1 MDIFEFAMKMEED
14 GKNYY
19 LELSGKATDE
29 GIQNILKMLA
39 ADEDKHFAVI
49 KRMKEEQSV
58 MVETRVL
65 EKAKNIFVKMKEKNE
80 EIDLSSTPIH
90 LYTKAKEIEER
101 SIKFYLEMSAEMEDD
116 AHRDLFLL
124 LAEEEKMHEF
134 LLENVIEFIS
144 KPKLWLDNAE
154 FNHLEDY

>member
-14 GKNYY
+14 GKKYY
-19 LELSGKATDE
+19 LELSGIATDE

-49 KRMKEEQSV
+49 KQMKEEQTV

-65 EKAKNIFVKMKEKNE
+65 EKARNIFAEMREKKE
-80 EIDLSSTPIH
+80 EIDISSTPIH
-90 LYTKAKEIEER
+90 LYAKAKEIEER
-101 SIKFYLEMSAEMEDD
+101 SIKFYLEMSADMEDD
-116 AHRDLFLL
+116 AQRDLFLL
-124 LAEEEKMHEF
+124 LAEEEKKHVF
-134 LLENVIEFIS
+134 LLENVIEFVS
-144 KPKLWLDNAE
+144 KPKIWLENAE